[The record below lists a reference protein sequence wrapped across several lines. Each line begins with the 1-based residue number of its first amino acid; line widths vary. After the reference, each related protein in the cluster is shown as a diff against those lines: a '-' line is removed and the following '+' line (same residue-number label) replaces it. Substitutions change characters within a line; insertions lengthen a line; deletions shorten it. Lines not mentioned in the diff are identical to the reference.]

1 MIDCPIN
8 SRLNPHFQLADIV
21 VTEHNSLPI
30 KAAKMIIEADG
41 STNLNPL
48 LIMGLTGSGKTH
60 LAQGLGNEI
69 LKREPNKTVVYATA
83 SEFIAQYLDAVK
95 SNHLSDFYS
104 FYQKMDVLILDD
116 IHDFIDVNTQACLL
130 QVTDYLLR
138 NERLVV
144 FTSGKYIY
152 HLSSSFPERLINRCR
167 RGLVVE
173 INELTDSERFEI
185 ISRFAPEIS
194 EEVKCFISELP
205 LQDIGMIKGII
216 SSIKLQHSSETVSLA
231 LAKEVISLILGELYE

>member
-1 MIDCPIN
+1 
-8 SRLNPHFQLADIV
+8 
-21 VTEHNSLPI
+21 
-30 KAAKMIIEADG
+30 MIIEADG
-41 STNLNPL
+41 STNLSPL

-69 LKREPNKTVVYATA
+69 LKRESNKTVVYATA
-83 SEFIAQYLDAVK
+83 SEFIDQYLDAVK
-95 SNHLSDFYS
+95 SNHLSDYYS

-116 IHDFIDVNTQACLL
+116 IHDFIEVNTQACLL

-144 FTSGKYIY
+144 FTSSKYVY

-173 INELTDSERFEI
+173 INELTDSERLEI
-185 ISRFAPEIS
+185 INHFAPEIL
-194 EEVKCFISELP
+194 EEVKYFISELP

-216 SSIKLQHSSETVSLA
+216 SSIRLRHSSGPVSLA
-231 LAKEVISLILGELYE
+231 LAKDVISLILGELFE